1 MNKLK
6 LTADSR
12 FIFCGKIKSNKI
24 KSNREKLG
32 QKIRSPFNLLLI
44 LTQLI
49 DHLLTILLLPM
60 PIKTQSRLLASSLR
74 RYSTS
79 TVSPAPVRRVG
90 ALRGGFLG
98 FFVGVSITSAFVY
111 KYIWD
116 DYNTATSVVIKDV
129 LSLSKSIRIL
139 EEHVK
144 ALEDQKQK

>member
-1 MNKLK
+1 
-6 LTADSR
+6 
-12 FIFCGKIKSNKI
+12 
-24 KSNREKLG
+24 
-32 QKIRSPFNLLLI
+32 
-44 LTQLI
+44 
-49 DHLLTILLLPM
+49 M